1 VRAVVKVEKDAL
13 VIPEQAVTELQ
24 GNRLVAVVDSENK
37 IAMRPVKLGERSAGM
52 WQVIDGVKP
61 GEKVVVQG
69 LMKVPPGSTV
79 TVKEWTPPAEE
90 VASTKSPPAKNP

>member
-1 VRAVVKVEKDAL
+1 
-13 VIPEQAVTELQ
+13 
-24 GNRLVAVVDSENK
+24 
-37 IAMRPVKLGERSAGM
+37 M

-79 TVKEWTPPAEE
+79 TVKEWTPPAEK
-90 VASTKSPPAKNP
+90 VGSTDSPPAKDP